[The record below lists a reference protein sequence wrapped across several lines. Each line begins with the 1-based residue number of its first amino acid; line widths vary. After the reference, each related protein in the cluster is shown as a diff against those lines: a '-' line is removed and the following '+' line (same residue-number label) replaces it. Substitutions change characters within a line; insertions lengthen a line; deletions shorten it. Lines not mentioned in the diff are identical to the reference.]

1 MVDVDEEE
9 VPEVEGDVLL
19 RQDCK
24 CRAIT
29 VKEASMKSRNERTQD
44 ARQLAVI
51 Y

>member
-1 MVDVDEEE
+1 MVDVDGEE

-29 VKEASMKSRNERTQD
+29 IKEASMKFGNKRT
-44 ARQLAVI
+44 
-51 Y
+51 